1 MNEALFFLQ
10 MKKIINY
17 TLGAALLQKNGFVA
31 DITFTINNTQYKVNN
46 FVNESV
52 TFYSKK

>member
-1 MNEALFFLQ
+1 

-31 DITFTINNTQYKVNN
+31 DITFTINNTQYKVNI